1 MNRVRPGRQPGSVP
15 PVRLS
20 HRSASAG
27 CAAKFGADRLA
38 EVLSLL
44 PAAGASRA
52 DPRLLVGY
60 DHFDDAAVYQLQDDL
75 CLIQTADFFTPMVD
89 DPYTFGQIAAAN
101 ALSDIYAMGGQPLL
115 ALNLCCFSPD
125 LPASVYADILRG
137 GLDKAAEA
145 EIPIAGGH
153 TLSDPEIKYGLSVT
167 GLARPEQIW
176 RNHGACPG
184 DLLILTKPLGTGVL
198 CSAYKADLI
207 NSAGLQPALD
217 SMARLNRAAAAA
229 MRQHDLHAVT
239 DVTGFGLAGHA
250 WEMASGSQVRLRINL
265 AACPLLPQVLP
276 LLRDS
281 CLPGGAF
288 SNQRRYAPDCHFEED
303 IPPALRWLPFDP
315 QTSGGL
321 LMAVAEAQAPLLLS
335 DLYRQGVD
343 QARVIGSVE
352 ASGARSSP
360 LLNFYWQD

>member
-1 MNRVRPGRQPGSVP
+1 M
-15 PVRLS
+15 S

-38 EVLSLL
+38 EVLALL
-44 PAAGASRA
+44 PATGPGQA

-60 DHFDDAAVYQLQDDL
+60 DQFDDAAVYQLQADL

-115 ALNLCCFSPD
+115 ALNICCFSPD
-125 LPASVYADILRG
+125 LPAQVYADILRG

-145 EIPIAGGH
+145 GIAIAGGH

-176 RNHGACPG
+176 RNCGAVPG

-207 NSAGLQPALD
+207 ELGMLQPALA
-217 SMARLNRAAAAA
+217 SMAQLNQPAAQAL
-229 MRQHDLHAVT
+229 RDYDPHAVT

-250 WEMASGSQVRLRINL
+250 WEMAAGSKVRLRINL
-265 AACPLLPQVLP
+265 AACPLLPQVVP
-276 LLRDS
+276 LLRDT

-288 SNQRRYAPDCHFEED
+288 SNQRRYAPFCQLEATV
-303 IPPALRWLPFDP
+303 PPALRWLPFDP

-321 LMAVAEAQAPLLLS
+321 LVAVAEAQAPPLLQA
-335 DLYRQGVD
+335 LYQRGVS

-352 ASGARSSP
+352 AAGTAGAAP
-360 LLNFYWQD
+360 LCFYWQD